1 MTQPPKI
8 LYIEDDPASGKLIER
23 MLTHAGYRVL
33 LANRGLLGI
42 DIARSEFP
50 DLILTDINLPDMS
63 GYEVATA
70 LRAEERFAG
79 VPIVALTALGPGAQD
94 MAMAAGITGFL
105 SKPVDIEQLITQIQ
119 YYLQGGQDTIDSE
132 RLFSAQVKYT
142 REVVSRL
149 EGRIRAL
156 EEANDALKKLDNMKE
171 TFIQVTAHELR
182 TPLTLIY
189 GYSRLLEDHPTVNK
203 MAEYDQSVKMLVESL
218 SDSIARMQRVIE
230 EILIISR
237 IMTKQIDLAL
247 SPTNLSQLVARVLE
261 SYEEAFEQRKLTVH
275 FDPAQWPRQTQL
287 DSELIRIVMS
297 NLISNAIKY
306 TPDGGQIYL
315 RAQTTSDQVM
325 FSVRDTGIGID
336 VENQKR
342 IFEQFGSL
350 GDVKLHSTS
359 KTAFGGGGLGLG
371 LPVCKGIVEAHG
383 GKIWVESQGRDPET
397 CPGSQF
403 IVTLP
408 LVVQRPRPMLTRL
421 SK

>member
-8 LYIEDDPASGKLIER
+8 LYIEDDPASGKLVER
-23 MLTHAGYRVL
+23 MLNHAGYRVL
-33 LANRGLLGI
+33 LAERGLLGI

-70 LRAEERFAG
+70 LRAEERFADI
-79 VPIVALTALGPGAQD
+79 PIVALTALGPSAQD

-105 SKPVDIEQLITQIQ
+105 SKPVDIEQLVTQLQ
-119 YYLQGGQDTIDSE
+119 YYLQGGQDKIDSE

-156 EEANDALKKLDNMKE
+156 EEANDALKRLDGMKE

-203 MAEYDQSVKMLVESL
+203 MSEYDQSVKLLIESL
-218 SDSIARMQRVIE
+218 SESITRMQRVIE

-247 SPTNLSQLVARVLE
+247 SPTNMSQLVTRILE
-261 SYEEAFEQRKLTVH
+261 SYEDPLQQRKLTVH
-275 FDPAQWPRQTQL
+275 FDATQWPRQTQL
-287 DSELIRIVMS
+287 DTELIRIGVS

-306 TPDGGQIYL
+306 TPDGGHIYL
-315 RAQTTSDQVM
+315 RSQTTSEQFM

-336 VENQKR
+336 VADQKR

-371 LPVCKGIVEAHG
+371 LPVCKGIIEAHG
-383 GKIWVESQGRDPET
+383 GKIWVESQGRDPDT

-403 IVTLP
+403 MVTLP
-408 LVVQRPRPMLTRL
+408 LVVQRPRPVL
-421 SK
+421 SRITK

>member
-1 MTQPPKI
+1 MTQTPKI

-42 DIARSEFP
+42 DMARSEFP

-79 VPIVALTALGPGAQD
+79 VPIVALTALGPAAQD
-94 MAMAAGITGFL
+94 IAMAAGITGFL

-189 GYSRLLEDHPTVNK
+189 GYRVHP
-203 MAEYDQSVKMLVESL
+203 S
-218 SDSIARMQRVIE
+218 
-230 EILIISR
+230 
-237 IMTKQIDLAL
+237 
-247 SPTNLSQLVARVLE
+247 
-261 SYEEAFEQRKLTVH
+261 H
-275 FDPAQWPRQTQL
+275 
-287 DSELIRIVMS
+287 
-297 NLISNAIKY
+297 
-306 TPDGGQIYL
+306 
-315 RAQTTSDQVM
+315 RA
-325 FSVRDTGIGID
+325 
-336 VENQKR
+336 
-342 IFEQFGSL
+342 
-350 GDVKLHSTS
+350 
-359 KTAFGGGGLGLG
+359 
-371 LPVCKGIVEAHG
+371 
-383 GKIWVESQGRDPET
+383 
-397 CPGSQF
+397 
-403 IVTLP
+403 
-408 LVVQRPRPMLTRL
+408 
-421 SK
+421 